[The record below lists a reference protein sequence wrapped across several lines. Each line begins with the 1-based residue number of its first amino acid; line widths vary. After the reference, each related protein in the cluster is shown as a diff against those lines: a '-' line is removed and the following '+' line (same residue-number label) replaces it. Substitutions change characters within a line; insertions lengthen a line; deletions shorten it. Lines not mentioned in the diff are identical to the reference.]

1 MLSTTNTFYRK
12 KPRSLYRLH
21 WKMFYITS
29 LSMSNSKKEKIKK
42 VNLGISLVIVYNNM
56 NFPVT
61 LNNSTSTIS
70 ISLIFALSMGKYTL
84 VYAREVCQ
92 VFQSSHLHCYVIWLL
107 SQATIQKQK
116 VVGIWDKHILLSKK
130 C

>member
-1 MLSTTNTFYRK
+1 
-12 KPRSLYRLH
+12 
-21 WKMFYITS
+21 MFYITS